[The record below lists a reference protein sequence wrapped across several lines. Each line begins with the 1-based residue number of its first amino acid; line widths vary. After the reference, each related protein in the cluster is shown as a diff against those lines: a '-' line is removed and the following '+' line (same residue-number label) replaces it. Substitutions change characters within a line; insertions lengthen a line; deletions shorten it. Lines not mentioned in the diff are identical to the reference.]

1 MLCSTKGTLC
11 FSNQALALRHD
22 VQLGDKNSVIMLFS
36 SLHTFLTLLYK
47 KIKRLT
53 SYFRK
58 KTYFLKKNRFL
69 VQFLKH
75 FYAFMIFLVI
85 FSNL

>member
-1 MLCSTKGTLC
+1 
-11 FSNQALALRHD
+11 
-22 VQLGDKNSVIMLFS
+22 MLFS

-58 KTYFLKKNRFL
+58 KTYFLKKNRFF

-85 FSNL
+85 FSNLVDKQIQKEVHTSRKIGERHAGKNPLVK

>member
-1 MLCSTKGTLC
+1 
-11 FSNQALALRHD
+11 
-22 VQLGDKNSVIMLFS
+22 MLFS

-75 FYAFMIFLVI
+75 FFAFMLFLVI
-85 FSNL
+85 FSNLVDKRIQKLTHTSRKIGERYAGKNPLVE

>member
-1 MLCSTKGTLC
+1 
-11 FSNQALALRHD
+11 
-22 VQLGDKNSVIMLFS
+22 MLFS

-58 KTYFLKKNRFL
+58 KTYFLKKNRFF

-85 FSNL
+85 FSNLVDKQIQKEVHTSRKIGERHAGKNPLVE

>member
-1 MLCSTKGTLC
+1 
-11 FSNQALALRHD
+11 
-22 VQLGDKNSVIMLFS
+22 MLFS
-36 SLHTFLTLLYK
+36 TLHTFLILLYK

-85 FSNL
+85 FSNLVDKQSQKAVHTSRKIGERHAGKNPLVG

>member
-1 MLCSTKGTLC
+1 
-11 FSNQALALRHD
+11 
-22 VQLGDKNSVIMLFS
+22 MLFS
-36 SLHTFLTLLYK
+36 SLHTFLILLYK

-85 FSNL
+85 FSNLVDIRIQKLTHTSRKIGERHAGKNPLVE

>member
-1 MLCSTKGTLC
+1 
-11 FSNQALALRHD
+11 
-22 VQLGDKNSVIMLFS
+22 MLFS

-58 KTYFLKKNRFL
+58 KTYFFKKIGFSYNY
-69 VQFLKH
+69 LKH
-75 FYAFMIFLVI
+75 FYAFILFLVI
-85 FSNL
+85 FSNLKEKRIQKSTHTSRKIEERHAGKSPLVE